1 MKILS
6 YTNISMGNLSLNNI
20 VLDKADIS
28 KNMTT
33 ALLK

>member
-6 YTNISMGNLSLNNI
+6 YTNISMGNLSLNNS